1 MNVII
6 FDFEVFEYDI
16 LCGALVIDEKFNVNL
31 WQSWDL
37 EAIKKFYHLHED
49 DFWIGHNNLHY
60 DDLILEAVVKGKNT
74 KEVSDNIVEKN
85 LKLKCKLNFA
95 SFDLMSTSYYS
106 LKVTEASAGKN
117 ISESKVDFTL
127 NRRLN
132 DVEKKETESYN
143 KDDLYQTYENFT
155 DPSMFGYLYAR
166 LLLCNMFNLDI
177 SCINLSDSQI
187 AAQVL
192 KAKKIWGIE
201 KKLVKP
207 TMYPQLQL
215 KNQALID
222 FYLNEDFRTNKK
234 LKFMLCGC
242 EHKCGSGGI
251 HAALNKIHLAKAMYF
266 DVSGYYNLVMLNYDL
281 LPRTIDDESKEIY
294 RYLYYKQLEYKKT
307 APMSRLAV
315 KVVLLA
321 VFGSMMNEYTEFYD
335 PQRGLLVTIT
345 GQLFLVDLLEKLEG
359 LIRVIQSNTD
369 GIVVEP
375 FDWNDYD
382 KIINIVE
389 EWEQRTGFVIKKDLI
404 YDIHQRDVN
413 CYFYHDAKGG
423 FKCLGEA
430 VNNYERWDKLFESNV
445 YNSKEPPIMA
455 QGIVDYFFYNKLPEQ
470 VVEEHKNQLRM
481 FQYICRP
488 HSFDYLEYEKVYNDN
503 HVEVEKLQEVNRAFA
518 LNSCDYK
525 GMVYKRK
532 YEGKITK
539 TKIACLP
546 DSVFVYNNDIRDD
559 NIIKQLQE
567 KINYQYYVDRIYERI
582 YEFIEHK
589 DIKKIT

>member
-6 FDFEVFEYDI
+6 FDFEIFEYDT
-16 LCGALVIDEKFNVNL
+16 LCGALVIDEQFKLHL

-37 EAIKKFYHLHED
+37 EAIKKFYYLHED
-49 DFWIGHNNLHY
+49 DFWIGHNNLHF
-60 DDLILEAVVKGKNT
+60 DNLILEAVVNGKNT
-74 KEVSDNIVEKN
+74 KEVARNIVEKN
-85 LKLKCKLNFA
+85 LKLKCKLKLANY
-95 SFDLMSTSYYS
+95 DLMSTSYYS

-127 NRRLN
+127 KRPLN
-132 DVEKKETESYN
+132 NVEREETESYN
-143 KDDLYQTYENFT
+143 KDDLYQTYENFM
-155 DPSMFGYLYAR
+155 DPSTFGYLYAR
-166 LLLCNMFNLDI
+166 LTLTNMFNLDI
-177 SCINLSDSQI
+177 GCINLTETQV

-201 KKLVKP
+201 KRLVKP
-207 TMYPQLQL
+207 TLYPQLQL

-251 HAALNKIHLAKAMYF
+251 HAALNKVHLVKAMYF

-281 LPRTIDDESKEIY
+281 LPRTMNAESKEIY
-294 RYLYYKQLEYKKT
+294 RDLYYKQLEYKKT
-307 APMSRLAV
+307 APMSRWAV

-321 VFGSMMNEYTEFYD
+321 VFGSMMNEYTDFYD

-345 GQLFLVDLLEKLEG
+345 GQIFLVDLLEKLED

-369 GIVVEP
+369 GIIVEP
-375 FDWNDYD
+375 YNWDDYD
-382 KIINIVE
+382 KIISIVE
-389 EWEQRTGFVIKKDLI
+389 EWEKRTGFVIKKDLI

-430 VNNYERWDKLFESNV
+430 VNNYERWDKLFESHV

-470 VVEEHKNQLRM
+470 VVEEHKDLLRM

-488 HSFDYLEYEKVYNDN
+488 HSFDYLEYEKTYNDN
-503 HVEVEKLQEVNRAFA
+503 HVEVEQLQHVNRAFA
-518 LNSCDYK
+518 LKSDEYR
-525 GMVYKRK
+525 GMIYKRK
-532 YEGKITK
+532 YEGKVTK

-546 DSVFVYNNDIRDD
+546 DSVFVYNDDIRND

-567 KINYQYYVDRIYERI
+567 KINYQYYIDRIYERI

-589 DIKKIT
+589 DIKKII